1 MARTRNISRIEGTT
15 IPRMNSRSGINMRTM
30 GMRAVERNMQLI
42 IGGIK
47 GPISTKA
54 LLQAAEY
61 LHLDMLTTT
70 PTIPKDK
77 GDLRESWYAVPSL
90 SMGTIPAVEAGFTS
104 DYAVYVHEM
113 IDAAYPNPI
122 NWTTPGSGA
131 KFFQKAIQRNYQ
143 ILPSIIRDSI
153 VSDIAKLKAGMTGVN
168 SGRTYNIK

>member
-1 MARTRNISRIEGTT
+1 MATRNISRISGTN
-15 IPRMNSRSGINMRTM
+15 IPRMNSRSGVNMRTM

-47 GPISTKA
+47 GPITTKA
-54 LLQAAEY
+54 LLAVANY
-61 LHLDMLTTT
+61 LHEDMLVTS
-70 PTIPKDK
+70 PTIPKDE

-90 SMGTIPAVEAGFTS
+90 SMGTTPAIETGFNS

-131 KFFQKAIQRNYQ
+131 KFFQKAIQRNYTV
-143 ILPSIIRDSI
+143 IPAIIAASIQA
-153 VSDIAKLKAGMTGVN
+153 DITKLRAGMAGVN
-168 SGRTYNIK
+168 M